1 MKKSDKKTENSIRL
15 ALTNAC
21 ETALETIEGFQWI
34 THSVNYNDFPRSLSI
49 LCVFDN
55 HENLLSAEA
64 SEKDA
69 HLKNQ
74 IQKELAAQNIHI
86 SNINPVVRFDTEAS
100 IH

>member
-1 MKKSDKKTENSIRL
+1 MKKSDKKTENSIRR

-55 HENLLSAEA
+55 PENLLSAKI
-64 SEKDA
+64 SEKDTR
-69 HLKNQ
+69 LKNQ
-74 IQKELAAQNIHI
+74 IKKELAAQNIHI
-86 SNINPVVRFDTEAS
+86 SNINSVVSLDTEES

>member
-1 MKKSDKKTENSIRL
+1 MTKSDKKTEKSIIL
-15 ALTNAC
+15 ALTNVC
-21 ETALETIEGFQWI
+21 EIALETVEGFQWI
-34 THSVNYNDFPRSLSI
+34 THNVNYNDFPRSLSI

-55 HENLLSAEA
+55 HESLLPAKV
-64 SEKDA
+64 SEKHT

-86 SNINPVVRFDTEAS
+86 HNINTVVRFDTEES

>member
-1 MKKSDKKTENSIRL
+1 MTKSDKKAEKSIIL
-15 ALTNAC
+15 ALTNVC
-21 ETALETIEGFQWI
+21 EIALKTVEGFQWI
-34 THSVNYNDFPRSLSI
+34 THNVNYNDFPRSLSI

-55 HENLLSAEA
+55 NESLLSAKA
-64 SEKDA
+64 SEKHT

-86 SNINPVVRFDTEAS
+86 KNINSTVSFDVEES